1 MALATLQ
8 LMSLHPRLVLLDSSS
23 CRVERELGD
32 REEQVTAAR
41 INHNG
46 RYRAALRCAVLC
58 CAVLCCAF
66 ESFAVLCCDEQC
78 SVPLHIAV
86 QFIVRAV

>member
-1 MALATLQ
+1 
-8 LMSLHPRLVLLDSSS
+8 MSLHPRLVLLDSSS

-46 RYRAALRCAVLC
+46 RYRAVRCCAGQCAAFQCSAPLC
-58 CAVLCCAF
+58 CAVLCCAVF
-66 ESFAVLCCDEQC
+66 CSAVCLCT
-78 SVPLHIAV
+78 L
-86 QFIVRAV
+86 